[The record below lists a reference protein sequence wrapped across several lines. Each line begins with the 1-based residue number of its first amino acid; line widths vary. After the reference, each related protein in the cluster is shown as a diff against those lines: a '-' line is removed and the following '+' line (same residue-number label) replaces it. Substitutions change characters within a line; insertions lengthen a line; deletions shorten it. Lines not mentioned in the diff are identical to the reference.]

1 MLILISIS
9 SDLKKHNL
17 TMQKKAVFFIVATIL
32 LGTSLSAQK
41 YFTREGKVS
50 FYSDAPVEKIEA
62 HNSKATAV
70 LDAGSG
76 NMEFAVL
83 IKAFQFEKALM
94 QEHFNENYME
104 SDKFP
109 KALFK
114 GEVLNLDKVNLEK
127 DGEYPVK
134 VKGSL
139 TIHGVTNEIE
149 SPGKFIV
156 KDGNITASSSF
167 TVEVAD
173 YDIQIPAVVR
183 DNIAKEVRINIEAG
197 LQELKKGS

>member
-1 MLILISIS
+1 MN
-9 SDLKKHNL
+9 K
-17 TMQKKAVFFIVATIL
+17 TFFL
-32 LGTSLSAQK
+32 LLLAAAFAGQVNAQK
-41 YFTREGKVS
+41 YFTRDGTIS
-50 FYSDAPVEKIEA
+50 FSASSPLEKIEA
-62 HNSKATAV
+62 TSRGATAV
-70 LDAGSG
+70 IDAASG
-76 NMEFAVL
+76 AVEFAVL
-83 IKAFQFEKALM
+83 IKGFIFEKALM

-183 DNIAKEVRINIEAG
+183 DNIAKEVRIDIEAG